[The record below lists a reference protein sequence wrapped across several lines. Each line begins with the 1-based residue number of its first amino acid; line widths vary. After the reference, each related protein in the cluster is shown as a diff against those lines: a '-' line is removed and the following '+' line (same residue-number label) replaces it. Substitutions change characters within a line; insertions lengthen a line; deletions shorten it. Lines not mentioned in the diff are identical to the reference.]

1 MWPNN
6 GNENMWIFFVC
17 RKMKFRFSDN
27 LNVYKRER
35 ECLSRVGENRSCLK
49 LPRNVPP
56 LLLTWLAI
64 LLQNQLNF
72 LQKRRKHTLESV
84 SREAYKRKKY
94 VTFSPAFVTD
104 RCEWSIFEYDDD
116 TMMMR
121 WAGFVSIWQK
131 PSDKDCDMLDCHVI
145 NIHPTRNCQF

>member
-6 GNENMWIFFVC
+6 GNRSIWNFLVC

-72 LQKRRKHTLESV
+72 LKKRRKHTLEKCFGRSLP
-84 SREAYKRKKY
+84 KKKI
-94 VTFSPAFVTD
+94 
-104 RCEWSIFEYDDD
+104 CEILASFCYWQMWMKHF
-116 TMMMR
+116 
-121 WAGFVSIWQK
+121 WIWQRYHDDEMSWLREHMSK